1 MKVIVTKQN
10 DDGTYN
16 EVGMNTRMLI
26 NWLKADYAILKHA
39 RQFANG
45 KPFRLEYFHD
55 TTLYGVPFK
64 VVHTK

>member
-39 RQFANG
+39 RQFCKG

-55 TTLYGVPFK
+55 TTFYGVPLR
-64 VVHTK
+64 